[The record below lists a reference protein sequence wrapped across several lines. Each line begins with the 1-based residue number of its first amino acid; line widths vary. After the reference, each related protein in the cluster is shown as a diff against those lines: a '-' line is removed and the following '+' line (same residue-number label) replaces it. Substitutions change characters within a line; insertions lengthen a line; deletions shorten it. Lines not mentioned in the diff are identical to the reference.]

1 MAATASFVQKLGNA
15 VKEVARSKGS
25 SWWYTP
31 HMAAASRAIAERIP
45 LVDLVLEVRD
55 ARIPLSSE
63 FEQLRNFPSSSR
75 HIIVLNKMD
84 LASRSQLKEWTMYFE
99 QHNHISYGVNSHNKE
114 NIKEFLNF
122 LQARVK
128 EYKKTDHSSHTIT
141 IMLVG
146 IPNVGKSALA
156 NLLHHVGRISAAE
169 KGKLKHAIVS
179 PEPGETKDISSLKIG
194 SHPNIYVLDTPG
206 VLPPK
211 VLDAE
216 VCSKLA
222 LTGVIRD
229 SVVDERQLA
238 EYFLAILS
246 LSDEYKKWAKLST
259 FENNRLFADYMV
271 ESSGSSELDKR
282 RRKQSPKDHTQDSIV
297 HNVRRT
303 LFEVISSFHGNL
315 EDKKDLERLIE
326 TQFTALQQAF
336 HVPSAS
342 DEDGHNTVSF
352 KLLNL
357 YRTGRLGHYTL
368 DFLPRNASGLV
379 SIAGEAY
386 ALHGDSSFV
395 LCSKDDVAQTQPL
408 MLRKRIRRPHATV
421 PAVQTQCRIRLGS
434 WAIMA
439 PPHAKVR
446 CLLCRQP

>member
-1 MAATASFVQKLGNA
+1 SADCTRAK
-15 VKEVARSKGS
+15 
-25 SWWYTP
+25 
-31 HMAAASRAIAERIP
+31 AASLMPI
-45 LVDLVLEVRD
+45 D
-55 ARIPLSSE
+55 
-63 FEQLRNFPSSSR
+63 
-75 HIIVLNKMD
+75 
-84 LASRSQLKEWTMYFE
+84 
-99 QHNHISYGVNSHNKE
+99 
-114 NIKEFLNF
+114 
-122 LQARVK
+122 
-128 EYKKTDHSSHTIT
+128 
-141 IMLVG
+141 
-146 IPNVGKSALA
+146 
-156 NLLHHVGRISAAE
+156 
-169 KGKLKHAIVS
+169 
-179 PEPGETKDISSLKIG
+179 
-194 SHPNIYVLDTPG
+194 
-206 VLPPK
+206 
-211 VLDAE
+211 
-216 VCSKLA
+216 A
-222 LTGVIRD
+222 LTWLGVIRD

-315 EDKKDLERLIE
+315 EDEKELERLIE

-379 SIAGEAY
+379 S
-386 ALHGDSSFV
+386 
-395 LCSKDDVAQTQPL
+395 
-408 MLRKRIRRPHATV
+408 M
-421 PAVQTQCRIRLGS
+421 
-434 WAIMA
+434 
-439 PPHAKVR
+439 
-446 CLLCRQP
+446 